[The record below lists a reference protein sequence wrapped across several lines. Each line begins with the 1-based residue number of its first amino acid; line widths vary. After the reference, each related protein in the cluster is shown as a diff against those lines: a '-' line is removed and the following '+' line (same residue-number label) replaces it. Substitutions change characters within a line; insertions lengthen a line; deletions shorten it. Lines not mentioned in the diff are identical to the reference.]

1 MREDIKYGNE
11 ATVCHM
17 GQKLGMPMS
26 QDENLNSYRA
36 RLLDFMDRKE
46 GGGPA
51 FGEFHKAGDCEV
63 KNGGMTLRD
72 YFAAKA
78 MQASRSRNSQY
89 TSWADLAQ
97 DSYEIADAML
107 AERAK

>member
-1 MREDIKYGNE
+1 
-11 ATVCHM
+11 
-17 GQKLGMPMS
+17 MS
-26 QDENLNSYRA
+26 KDT
-36 RLLDFMDRKE
+36 
-46 GGGPA
+46 GGPA
-51 FGEFHKAGDCEV
+51 FPTIGYDGGAAA
-63 KNGGMTLRD
+63 NGIGLSVTDEPGMTLRD

-107 AERAK
+107 AARVKP